1 MSGDDF
7 SDTLPDPDPE
17 QTLEWQEAIRAVSDT
32 LGPER
37 AHRLLLQTIG
47 AAREEG
53 IEIDVV
59 NTPYLN
65 TIHPSKQPDYPGNL
79 EMEMRLHG
87 IITWNAMMMVT
98 RANKANDGI
107 GGHIST
113 FASNSHL
120 WEVGQNHYYRGKNL
134 DGWGDHVYWQ
144 GHASPGVYARAWLE
158 GRLTRENIDNFRI
171 ECGGNG
177 LSSYPHPRLMPEFW
191 EYPSVSMGL
200 GGMTAIH
207 TARFNR
213 YLAIRE

>member
-1 MSGDDF
+1 MTGDGFRDA
-7 SDTLPDPDPE
+7 LPDPDPE
-17 QTLEWQEAIRAVSDT
+17 QTLEWQEAIRAVSDA

-53 IEIDVV
+53 IEMDVV

-65 TIHPSKQPDYPGNL
+65 TIHPSSQPEYPGDL
-79 EMEMRLHG
+79 EMEKKIHG

-98 RANKANDGI
+98 RANKASDGI

-120 WEVGQNHYYRGKNL
+120 WEVGQNHYYRGKDLN
-134 DGWGDHVYWQ
+134 GWGDHVYWQ
-144 GHASPGVYARAWLE
+144 GHASPGIYARAWLE

-171 ECGGNG
+171 ECVIKD
-177 LSSYPHPRLMPEFW
+177 F
-191 EYPSVSMGL
+191 EYNVRCL
-200 GGMTAIH
+200 IAKK
-207 TARFNR
+207 
-213 YLAIRE
+213 L